1 MVYGGDEMDQ
11 ETGTTVLNFVD
22 KIKYAGRRCLMCIVM
37 IIDLLYYHFVQ
48 TTFVR
53 AMDRM
58 VPAVFL
64 LSIIGDIF
72 IDKEIKGRIS
82 VLRIITAVVILIVN
96 IAVWYA
102 YLNYSWMR

>member
-1 MVYGGDEMDQ
+1 MIHGGEDMDK
-11 ETGTTVLNFVD
+11 ETGKKPLTTAE
-22 KIKYAGRRCLMCIVM
+22 KIKYAAPTGLLCIVM

-82 VLRIITAVVILIVN
+82 VLRIIMAVVILIVN